1 MHKFWVGWRLWWT
14 GLATCTNAV
23 PQRLTWSEYL
33 MEASVQGIL
42 QYVLQSD
49 MSCHGSLS
57 ELELVVSRWF
67 CGVGDPCGWG
77 CWHFWLQLAQVNHHT
92 KATAKCRYMTP
103 PPLINKLLTYRNR
116 CPKGHSC
123 SEDVSNDGSHHQI
136 PLLLFLRIPE
146 GREGILCNIH
156 TTNSHLFSMS
166 FLSIYSVDRWHWQIL
181 HPTQF
186 VTQI

>member
-77 CWHFWLQLAQVNHHT
+77 CWHFWLQLAQVHRSSDEGNCKMQLYDIT
-92 KATAKCRYMTP
+92 SPSQIYFWLTETAAQKDIPAPKMSQMMGPTIKFLYCYSWGYQKVEKAYYAIYTQQ
-103 PPLINKLLTYRNR
+103 IVTYFQCHF
-116 CPKGHSC
+116 CPST
-123 SEDVSNDGSHHQI
+123 V
-136 PLLLFLRIPE
+136 
-146 GREGILCNIH
+146 
-156 TTNSHLFSMS
+156 
-166 FLSIYSVDRWHWQIL
+166 
-181 HPTQF
+181 
-186 VTQI
+186 

>member
-23 PQRLTWSEYL
+23 SQRLTWSEYL

-57 ELELVVSRWF
+57 ELELVVSRWL

-77 CWHFWLQLAQVNHHT
+77 CWHFWLQLAQVDHQT
-92 KATAKCRYMTP
+92 KATAKCSYMTRP
-103 PPLINKLLTYRNR
+103 PPHKYTSDLQKPLPKRTFLLRR
-116 CPKGHSC
+116 CLKWWVPP
-123 SEDVSNDGSHHQI
+123 SNSSTA
-136 PLLLFLRIPE
+136 IPE
-146 GREGILCNIH
+146 DTR
-156 TTNSHLFSMS
+156 
-166 FLSIYSVDRWHWQIL
+166 RWRRHIMQYT
-181 HPTQF
+181 HNK
-186 VTQI
+186 